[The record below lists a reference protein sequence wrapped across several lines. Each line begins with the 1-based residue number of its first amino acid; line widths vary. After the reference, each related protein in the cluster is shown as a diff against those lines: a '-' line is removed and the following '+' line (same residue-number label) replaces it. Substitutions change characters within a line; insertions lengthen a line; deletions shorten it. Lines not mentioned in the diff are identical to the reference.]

1 MIGSGHNSYTI
12 IHMYNENALNIMIIT
27 CGAIQID
34 KKLLIWEDI
43 FDYDKFEKAK
53 VKSKVRLK
61 TIFCW

>member
-1 MIGSGHNSYTI
+1 
-12 IHMYNENALNIMIIT
+12 MYNENALNIMIIT